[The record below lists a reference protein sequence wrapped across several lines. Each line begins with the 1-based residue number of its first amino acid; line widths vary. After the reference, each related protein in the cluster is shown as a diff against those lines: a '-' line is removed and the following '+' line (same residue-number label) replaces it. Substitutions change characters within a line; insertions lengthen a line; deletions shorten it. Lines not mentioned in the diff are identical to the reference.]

1 MRLINTKIKDISILI
16 NFIPS
21 LWKIH
26 FFYFNK
32 NCVTGRTFINVFLLG
47 FQLRIKHNKKFR
59 EVSIDEFKELIKKR
73 KYESNTKKN
82 KELKYINVL

>member
-1 MRLINTKIKDISILI
+1 MKLLDTKIKSISILI

-21 LWKIH
+21 LWKMH

-32 NCVTGRTFINVFLLG
+32 KNITGRIFINVFLLG
-47 FQLRIKHNKKFR
+47 LQLRIKHNKKFK

-73 KYESNTKKN
+73 KYESNT
-82 KELKYINVL
+82 

>member
-1 MRLINTKIKDISILI
+1 MRLINTKIKSISILI

-32 NCVTGRTFINVFLLG
+32 NGVTNRTFINVFLLG
-47 FQLRIKHNKKFR
+47 LQLRIKHNKKFK

-73 KYESNTKKN
+73 KYESNT
-82 KELKYINVL
+82 

>member
-1 MRLINTKIKDISILI
+1 MRLINTKIKSISILI

-32 NCVTGRTFINVFLLG
+32 NGVTNRTFINVFLLG
-47 FQLRIKHNKKFR
+47 LQLRIKHNKKFK
-59 EVSIDEFKELIKKR
+59 EVSLDEFKELIKKR
-73 KYESNTKKN
+73 KYESNT
-82 KELKYINVL
+82 

>member
-32 NCVTGRTFINVFLLG
+32 KGITGRTFINVFLLG
-47 FQLRIKHNKKFR
+47 LQLRVKHNKKFR
-59 EVSIDEFKELIKKR
+59 EVSIEELKEIIKKR
-73 KYESNTKKN
+73 KSEKNAITKFN
-82 KELKYINVL
+82 

>member
-1 MRLINTKIKDISILI
+1 MRLINTKIKSISILI

-21 LWKIH
+21 LWKMH

-32 NCVTGRTFINVFLLG
+32 NGVTNRTFINVFLLG
-47 FQLRIKHNKKFR
+47 FQLRIKHNKKFK

-73 KYESNTKKN
+73 KYESNT
-82 KELKYINVL
+82 

>member
-1 MRLINTKIKDISILI
+1 MRLINTKIKSISILI

-32 NCVTGRTFINVFLLG
+32 NCVTGITCINVFLLG
-47 FQLRIKHNKKFR
+47 LQLRIKHNKKFK

-73 KYESNTKKN
+73 KYESNT
-82 KELKYINVL
+82 

>member
-21 LWKIH
+21 LWEIH

-32 NCVTGRTFINVFLLG
+32 KGITGRTFINVFLLG
-47 FQLRIKHNKKFR
+47 LQLRVKHNKKFR
-59 EVSIDEFKELIKKR
+59 EVSIEELKEIIKKR
-73 KYESNTKKN
+73 KVNGKQS
-82 KELKYINVL
+82 L

>member
-1 MRLINTKIKDISILI
+1 MRLINAKIKDISILI

-21 LWKIH
+21 LWKMY

-32 NCVTGRTFINVFLLG
+32 NGVTNRTFINVFLLG

-59 EVSIDEFKELIKKR
+59 EVSIEELKGIIKAK
-73 KYESNTKKN
+73 KDESNTKKTKN
-82 KELKYINVL
+82 

>member
-1 MRLINTKIKDISILI
+1 MKLLDTKIKSISILI

-21 LWKIH
+21 LWKMH

-32 NCVTGRTFINVFLLG
+32 KNITGRIFINVFLLG
-47 FQLRIKHNKKFR
+47 LQLRIKHNKEFK

-73 KYESNTKKN
+73 KYESNT
-82 KELKYINVL
+82 

>member
-21 LWKIH
+21 LWKMH

-32 NCVTGRTFINVFLLG
+32 KNITGRIFINVFLLG

-59 EVSIDEFKELIKKR
+59 EVSIEELKGIIKAK
-73 KYESNTKKN
+73 KDESNTKKTKN
-82 KELKYINVL
+82 

>member
-1 MRLINTKIKDISILI
+1 MRLINTKIKSISILI

-21 LWKIH
+21 LWKMH

-32 NCVTGRTFINVFLLG
+32 NGVTNRTFINVFLLG

-59 EVSIDEFKELIKKR
+59 EVSIDEFKELIKTK
-73 KYESNTKKN
+73 KDESNFIKKEN
-82 KELKYINVL
+82 

>member
-1 MRLINTKIKDISILI
+1 MRLINTKIKSISILI

-21 LWKIH
+21 LWKMH

-32 NCVTGRTFINVFLLG
+32 NGVTNRTFINVFLLG

-59 EVSIDEFKELIKKR
+59 EVSIEELKGIIKAK
-73 KYESNTKKN
+73 KDESNTKKTKN
-82 KELKYINVL
+82 

>member
-1 MRLINTKIKDISILI
+1 MRLINTKIKSISILI

-32 NCVTGRTFINVFLLG
+32 NGVTNRTFINVFLLG
-47 FQLRIKHNKKFR
+47 FQLRISRYKKFR